1 MIKQTSAYSI
11 KCPFFGYSPNIVLW
25 RISTMAGDSSK
36 RVAVVTGSCK
46 SIGQAIALEFAK
58 EGYCV
63 AINGVDEIALDNA
76 AKNIA
81 RAISGKDEDPRIISF
96 AGDISSGELVE
107 SLVEQTIR
115 KYGRIDVL
123 INNLEFLAGPR
134 RVNSTNK
141 IGIEKPV
148 SPYFTL
154 EEFEYS
160 DNSVMGAYIST
171 REVAKW
177 MSSNNTLNNNYSII
191 NVSYCPDC
199 VPSLKDPF
207 TSSRSGVDLYTSSR
221 ESTKILTKTTAL
233 ELAKVGIR
241 VNGIVPGVIFPNINE
256 QYGGSNNNNN
266 GLQKDM
272 IPIKRIGQPSEVAQV
287 ATFLASDKASY
298 VTGTLVYVDGGLAL
312 NRPARFL
319 EQDLQFD

>member
-1 MIKQTSAYSI
+1 
-11 KCPFFGYSPNIVLW
+11 
-25 RISTMAGDSSK
+25 MAGDSSK
-36 RVAVVTGSCK
+36 RVAVVTGSCR

-58 EGYCV
+58 EGYSIT
-63 AINGVDEIALDNA
+63 INGVDESALDNA

-81 RAISGKDEDPRIISF
+81 RATSGKDEDSRIISF
-96 AGDISSGELVE
+96 AGDISSEELAE

-123 INNLEFLAGPR
+123 INNLEFLGGPQ

-154 EEFEYS
+154 EEFEFS
-160 DNSVMGAYIST
+160 DNSLMGAYIST
-171 REVAKW
+171 KEVAKW
-177 MSSNNTLNNNYSII
+177 MSSNNTINNNYSII
-191 NVSYCPDC
+191 NVSFCPDC
-199 VPSLKDPF
+199 IASSKDPF
-207 TSSRSGVDLYTSSR
+207 RSSRSGVDLYTSSR

-241 VNGIVPGVIFPNINE
+241 VNGIVPGIIFPNINE

-272 IPIKRIGQPSEVAQV
+272 IPIKRIGQPKEVAQV
-287 ATFLASDKASY
+287 ATFLASNKASY

-312 NRPARFL
+312 NRPARYL
-319 EQDLQFD
+319 EQDLAFD

>member
-1 MIKQTSAYSI
+1 
-11 KCPFFGYSPNIVLW
+11 
-25 RISTMAGDSSK
+25 MAGDSSK

-58 EGYCV
+58 EGYCI
-63 AINGVDEIALDNA
+63 AINGVDESALDNA

-81 RAISGKDEDPRIISF
+81 RAISGKDEDSRIISF
-96 AGDISSGELVE
+96 AGDISSEEIAE

-123 INNLEFLAGPR
+123 INNLELLGGTQ

-141 IGIEKPV
+141 IGTEKPV

-154 EEFEYS
+154 EEFEFS
-160 DNSVMGAYIST
+160 DNSLMGAYIST

-177 MSSNNTLNNNYSII
+177 MSNNSTINNNYSII

-199 VPSLKDPF
+199 MPSSKDRF
-207 TSSRSGVDLYTSSR
+207 TSSRSGIDLYTSSR
-221 ESTKILTKTTAL
+221 ESMKILTKTTAL

-241 VNGIVPGVIFPNINE
+241 VNGIVPGIIFPTE
-256 QYGGSNNNNN
+256 SERYGSSNNNNN
-266 GLQKDM
+266 NNNNNDWEKDM
-272 IPIKRIGQPSEVAQV
+272 IPIKRIGQPREVAQV
-287 ATFLASDKASY
+287 ATFLASDRASY

-319 EQDLQFD
+319 EQDLEFD

>member
-1 MIKQTSAYSI
+1 
-11 KCPFFGYSPNIVLW
+11 
-25 RISTMAGDSSK
+25 MAEGSSK
-36 RVAVVTGSCK
+36 RVAVVTGTCK

-58 EGYCV
+58 EGYCI
-63 AINGVDEIALDNA
+63 AINGVDESALDSA

-81 RAISGKDEDPRIISF
+81 REINDKDKDSRIISF
-96 AGDISSGELVE
+96 AGDISSEEIAE
-107 SLVEQTIR
+107 SLVEQTVR

-123 INNLEFLAGPR
+123 INNLELLGGPQ

-141 IGIEKPV
+141 IGTEKPV

-154 EEFEYS
+154 EEFEFS
-160 DNSVMGAYIST
+160 DNSLMGAYIST

-177 MSSNNTLNNNYSII
+177 MSENNTINNNNYSII

-199 VPSLKDPF
+199 MPSSKDPF
-207 TSSRSGVDLYTSSR
+207 TSSRSGINLYTSSR
-221 ESTKILTKTTAL
+221 ESTRILTKTTAL

-241 VNGIVPGVIFPNINE
+241 VNGIVPGIIYPAE
-256 QYGGSNNNNN
+256 SGRYGIWNNNNSNNNDWEKNI
-266 GLQKDM
+266 
-272 IPIKRIGQPSEVAQV
+272 IPIKRMGQPREVAQV
-287 ATFLASDKASY
+287 ATFLASNKASY

-319 EQDLQFD
+319 EQDLEFD

>member
-1 MIKQTSAYSI
+1 MIK
-11 KCPFFGYSPNIVLW
+11 N
-25 RISTMAGDSSK
+25 SSK

-58 EGYCV
+58 EGYYV
-63 AINGVDEIALDNA
+63 AINGVDKSALDNA
-76 AKNIA
+76 VKNIA
-81 RAISGKDEDPRIISF
+81 GEVSGKDEDPRIISF
-96 AGDISSGELVE
+96 VGDISSEEIAE
-107 SLVEQTIR
+107 SLVEQTIE

-123 INNLEFLAGPR
+123 INNLELLGGPK

-154 EEFEYS
+154 EEFEFS
-160 DNSVMGAYIST
+160 DNSLIGAYIST

-177 MSSNNTLNNNYSII
+177 MSNNDTINNNYSII

-199 VPSLKDPF
+199 IPSSRDPF
-207 TSSRSGVDLYTSSR
+207 TSSRSGIDLYTSSR
-221 ESTKILTKTTAL
+221 ESTKILTKSTAL
-233 ELAKVGIR
+233 ELGKIGIR
-241 VNGIVPGVIFPNINE
+241 VNGIVPGIIFPNVGE
-256 QYGGSNNNNN
+256 RYGSATSTNNNNN
-266 GLQKDM
+266 DWEKDM
-272 IPIKRIGQPSEVAQV
+272 IPIKRIGQPREVAQV
-287 ATFLASDKASY
+287 ATFLASTKASY

-319 EQDLQFD
+319 EQNLEVD

>member
-1 MIKQTSAYSI
+1 MMK
-11 KCPFFGYSPNIVLW
+11 N
-25 RISTMAGDSSK
+25 SSK

-46 SIGQAIALEFAK
+46 SVGQAIALEFAK

-63 AINGVDEIALDNA
+63 AINGLDKPALDDA

-81 RAISGKDEDPRIISF
+81 REISGKDEDSRIISF
-96 AGDISSGELVE
+96 VGDISSEEIAE

-123 INNLEFLAGPR
+123 INNLELLGGPQ
-134 RVNSTNK
+134 RVNSTK
-141 IGIEKPV
+141 RIGTEKPV

-154 EEFEYS
+154 EEFEFS
-160 DNSVMGAYIST
+160 DNSLIGAYVST
-171 REVAKW
+171 REVARW
-177 MSSNNTLNNNYSII
+177 MSNNDTINNDYSII

-199 VPSLKDPF
+199 IPSSRDPF

-221 ESTKILTKTTAL
+221 ESTKILTKSTAL
-233 ELAKVGIR
+233 ELAKVSIR
-241 VNGIVPGVIFPNINE
+241 VNGIIPGIIFPSE
-256 QYGGSNNNNN
+256 RERYGTATSTNNKDNDWE
-266 GLQKDM
+266 KDM
-272 IPIKRIGQPSEVAQV
+272 IPIKRIGHPREVAQV
-287 ATFLASDKASY
+287 ATFLASAKASY

-319 EQDLQFD
+319 EQNLEVD

>member
-1 MIKQTSAYSI
+1 MIK
-11 KCPFFGYSPNIVLW
+11 N
-25 RISTMAGDSSK
+25 SSK

-58 EGYCV
+58 EGYSV
-63 AINGVDEIALDNA
+63 AINGVDKSALDNA
-76 AKNIA
+76 VKNIA
-81 RAISGKDEDPRIISF
+81 REISGKDEDPRIISLV
-96 AGDISSGELVE
+96 GDISSEEIAE
-107 SLVEQTIR
+107 SLVEQIIE

-123 INNLEFLAGPR
+123 INNLELLGGPQ

-154 EEFEYS
+154 EEFEFS
-160 DNSVMGAYIST
+160 DNSLIGAYIST

-177 MSSNNTLNNNYSII
+177 MSNNDTINNNYSII

-199 VPSLKDPF
+199 IPSSRDPF
-207 TSSRSGVDLYTSSR
+207 TSSRSGIDLYTSSR
-221 ESTKILTKTTAL
+221 ESTKILTKSTAL
-233 ELAKVGIR
+233 ELGKIGIR
-241 VNGIVPGVIFPNINE
+241 VNGIVPGIIFPNE
-256 QYGGSNNNNN
+256 GERYGSATSTNNNNN
-266 GLQKDM
+266 DWEKDM
-272 IPIKRIGQPSEVAQV
+272 IPIKRIGQPKEVAQV
-287 ATFLASDKASY
+287 ATFLASTKASY

-319 EQDLQFD
+319 EQNLEVD

>member
-1 MIKQTSAYSI
+1 
-11 KCPFFGYSPNIVLW
+11 
-25 RISTMAGDSSK
+25 MAGDSSK
-36 RVAVVTGSCK
+36 RVAVVTGSCR

-58 EGYCV
+58 EGYCI
-63 AINGVDEIALDNA
+63 AINGVDESALDNA

-81 RAISGKDEDPRIISF
+81 RATSGKDEDSRIISF
-96 AGDISSGELVE
+96 AGDISSEELAE

-123 INNLEFLAGPR
+123 INNLEFLGGPQ

-154 EEFEYS
+154 EEFEFS
-160 DNSVMGAYIST
+160 DNSLMGAYIST
-171 REVAKW
+171 KEVAKW
-177 MSSNNTLNNNYSII
+177 MSSNNTINNNYSII
-191 NVSYCPDC
+191 NVSFCPDC
-199 VPSLKDPF
+199 IASSKDPF

-241 VNGIVPGVIFPNINE
+241 VNGIVPGIIFPNINE

-272 IPIKRIGQPSEVAQV
+272 IPIKRIGQPKEVAQV
-287 ATFLASDKASY
+287 ATFLASNKASY

-319 EQDLQFD
+319 EQDLAFD

>member
-1 MIKQTSAYSI
+1 
-11 KCPFFGYSPNIVLW
+11 
-25 RISTMAGDSSK
+25 MAGDSSK
-36 RVAVVTGSCK
+36 RVAVVTDSCK

-58 EGYCV
+58 EGYCI
-63 AINGVDEIALDNA
+63 AINGVDESALDNA

-81 RAISGKDEDPRIISF
+81 RAISGKDEDSRIISF
-96 AGDISSGELVE
+96 TGDISSEEIAE

-123 INNLEFLAGPR
+123 INNLELLGGTQ

-141 IGIEKPV
+141 IGTEKPV

-154 EEFEYS
+154 EESEFS
-160 DNSVMGAYIST
+160 DNSLMGAYIST

-177 MSSNNTLNNNYSII
+177 MSNNNNTINNNYSII

-199 VPSLKDPF
+199 MPSSKDPF
-207 TSSRSGVDLYTSSR
+207 TSSRSGIDLYTSSR

-241 VNGIVPGVIFPNINE
+241 VNGIVPGIIFPTE
-256 QYGGSNNNNN
+256 SKRYGSSNNNNN
-266 GLQKDM
+266 NNNNNDWEKDM
-272 IPIKRIGQPSEVAQV
+272 IPIKRIGQPREVAQV
-287 ATFLASDKASY
+287 ATFLASNKASY

-319 EQDLQFD
+319 EQDLEFD

>member
-1 MIKQTSAYSI
+1 
-11 KCPFFGYSPNIVLW
+11 
-25 RISTMAGDSSK
+25 MAGDSSK
-36 RVAVVTGSCK
+36 RVAVVTGSCR

-58 EGYCV
+58 EGYCI
-63 AINGVDEIALDNA
+63 AINGVDESALDNA

-81 RAISGKDEDPRIISF
+81 RATSGKDEDSRIISF
-96 AGDISSGELVE
+96 AGDISSEELAE

-123 INNLEFLAGPR
+123 INNLEFLGGPQ

-154 EEFEYS
+154 EEFEFS
-160 DNSVMGAYIST
+160 DNSLMGAYIST
-171 REVAKW
+171 KEVAKW
-177 MSSNNTLNNNYSII
+177 MSSNNTINNNYSII
-191 NVSYCPDC
+191 NVSFCPDC
-199 VPSLKDPF
+199 IASSKDPF

-272 IPIKRIGQPSEVAQV
+272 IPIKRIGQPKEVAQV
-287 ATFLASDKASY
+287 ATFLASNKASY

-312 NRPARFL
+312 NRPARYL
-319 EQDLQFD
+319 EQDLAFD

>member
-1 MIKQTSAYSI
+1 
-11 KCPFFGYSPNIVLW
+11 
-25 RISTMAGDSSK
+25 MAGDSSK

-46 SIGQAIALEFAK
+46 SIGQAIGLEFAK
-58 EGYCV
+58 EGYCI
-63 AINGVDEIALDNA
+63 AINGVDESAIDDA

-81 RAISGKDEDPRIISF
+81 RAISGKDEDSRIISF
-96 AGDISSGELVE
+96 AGDISSEEIAE

-123 INNLEFLAGPR
+123 INNLELLGGTQ
-134 RVNSTNK
+134 RVNSTNN
-141 IGIEKPV
+141 IGTEKPV

-154 EEFEYS
+154 EEFEFS
-160 DNSVMGAYIST
+160 DNSLMGAYIST

-177 MSSNNTLNNNYSII
+177 MSNNNTINNNYSII

-199 VPSLKDPF
+199 MPSSKDRF
-207 TSSRSGVDLYTSSR
+207 TSSRSGIDLYTSSR

-241 VNGIVPGVIFPNINE
+241 VNGIVPGIIFPTE
-256 QYGGSNNNNN
+256 SERYGSSNSNNNNN
-266 GLQKDM
+266 NNNNDWEKDM
-272 IPIKRIGQPSEVAQV
+272 IPIKRIGQPREVAQV
-287 ATFLASDKASY
+287 ATFLASDRASY

-312 NRPARFL
+312 NRSARFL
-319 EQDLQFD
+319 EQDLEFD

>member
-1 MIKQTSAYSI
+1 MVKNTSD
-11 KCPFFGYSPNIVLW
+11 K
-25 RISTMAGDSSK
+25 
-36 RVAVVTGSCK
+36 VAVVTGSCK

-63 AINGVDEIALDNA
+63 AINGIDKSALDNV
-76 AKNIA
+76 AKDIA
-81 RAISGKDEDPRIISF
+81 REISGKDEDSRIITF
-96 AGDISSGELVE
+96 AGDISSEEIAE

-123 INNLEFLAGPR
+123 INNLESISGPQ
-134 RVNSTNK
+134 RVNSTNR
-141 IGIEKPV
+141 IGTEKPV

-154 EEFEYS
+154 EEFEFS
-160 DNSVMGAYIST
+160 DNSLIGAYIST

-177 MSSNNTLNNNYSII
+177 MNNNDAVNNNFSIV

-199 VPSLKDPF
+199 IPSSSDPF

-221 ESTKILTKTTAL
+221 ESTKILTKSTAL

-241 VNGIVPGVIFPNINE
+241 VNGIVPGIIFPSENE
-256 QYGGSNNNNN
+256 RYVNATSTNNKNNEWE
-266 GLQKDM
+266 KDM
-272 IPIKRIGQPSEVAQV
+272 IPIKRIGHPREVAQV
-287 ATFLASDKASY
+287 ATFLASTKASY
-298 VTGTLVYVDGGLAL
+298 VTGTILYVDGGLAL

-319 EQDLQFD
+319 EQNLEAD

>member
-1 MIKQTSAYSI
+1 
-11 KCPFFGYSPNIVLW
+11 
-25 RISTMAGDSSK
+25 MAQRSSK
-36 RVAVVTGSCK
+36 RVAIVTGSCK

-58 EGYCV
+58 EGYCI
-63 AINGVDEIALDNA
+63 AINGVDESALDTA

-81 RAISGKDEDPRIISF
+81 REINDKDKDSRIISF
-96 AGDISSGELVE
+96 PGDISSEEIAE
-107 SLVEQTIR
+107 SLVEQTVR

-123 INNLEFLAGPR
+123 INNLELLGGPQ

-141 IGIEKPV
+141 IETEKPV

-154 EEFEYS
+154 EEFEFS
-160 DNSVMGAYIST
+160 DNSLMGAYIST

-177 MSSNNTLNNNYSII
+177 MNKNNAINNNYSII

-199 VPSLKDPF
+199 TPSSKDPF
-207 TSSRSGVDLYTSSR
+207 TSSRSGIDLYTSSR

-241 VNGIVPGVIFPNINE
+241 VNGIVPGIIYPAE
-256 QYGGSNNNNN
+256 SGRYGIWNNNNSNNNDWE
-266 GLQKDM
+266 KDI
-272 IPIKRIGQPSEVAQV
+272 IPIKRMGQPREVAQV
-287 ATFLASDKASY
+287 ATFLASNKASY
-298 VTGTLVYVDGGLAL
+298 VTGTLVYVDGGFAL

-319 EQDLQFD
+319 EQDLEFD

>member
-1 MIKQTSAYSI
+1 
-11 KCPFFGYSPNIVLW
+11 
-25 RISTMAGDSSK
+25 MAGDSSK

-58 EGYCV
+58 EGYCI
-63 AINGVDEIALDNA
+63 AINGVDESALDNA

-81 RAISGKDEDPRIISF
+81 RATSGKDENSRIFSF
-96 AGDISSGELVE
+96 AGDTSSDEIAE
-107 SLVEQTIR
+107 SLIEQTIR
-115 KYGRIDVL
+115 KYGRMDVL
-123 INNLEFLAGPR
+123 INNLELLDGPQ

-141 IGIEKPV
+141 IDVEKPV

-154 EEFEYS
+154 EEFEFS
-160 DNSVMGAYIST
+160 DNSLNSGYICT

-177 MSSNNTLNNNYSII
+177 MSTNNTIYNNYSII

-199 VPSLKDPF
+199 IASSKDPF

-233 ELAKVGIR
+233 ELAKLGIR
-241 VNGIVPGVIFPNINE
+241 VNGIVPGIIFPTKNE
-256 QYGGSNNNNN
+256 QLGEIGNNNNDDT
-266 GLQKDM
+266 QKDM
-272 IPIKRIGQPSEVAQV
+272 IPIKRIGRPREVAQV

-298 VTGTLVYVDGGLAL
+298 IAGTLVYVDGGLAL

-319 EQDLQFD
+319 EQDLGYD

>member
-1 MIKQTSAYSI
+1 MVKNTS
-11 KCPFFGYSPNIVLW
+11 
-25 RISTMAGDSSK
+25 D

-63 AINGVDEIALDNA
+63 AINGIDKSALDNV

-81 RAISGKDEDPRIISF
+81 REISGKDEDSRLISF
-96 AGDISSGELVE
+96 AGDVSFEEIAE
-107 SLVEQTIR
+107 SIVEQTIR

-123 INNLEFLAGPR
+123 INNLELLGGPQ
-134 RVNSTNK
+134 RVGSTNR
-141 IGIEKPV
+141 IGTERPV

-154 EEFEYS
+154 EEFEFS
-160 DNSVMGAYIST
+160 DNSLIGAYLST

-177 MSSNNTLNNNYSII
+177 MNNNDAVNNNYSII

-199 VPSLKDPF
+199 IPSSRDPF

-221 ESTKILTKTTAL
+221 ESTKILTKSTAL

-241 VNGIVPGVIFPNINE
+241 VNGIVPGIIFPSESERYGNATSTNNKNNE
-256 QYGGSNNNNN
+256 WE
-266 GLQKDM
+266 KDM
-272 IPIKRIGQPSEVAQV
+272 IPIKRIGHPREVAQV
-287 ATFLASDKASY
+287 ATFLASTKASY
-298 VTGTLVYVDGGLAL
+298 VTGTLLYVDGGLAL
-312 NRPARFL
+312 NRPARYL
-319 EQDLQFD
+319 EQNLEVD

>member
-1 MIKQTSAYSI
+1 MVKNAS
-11 KCPFFGYSPNIVLW
+11 
-25 RISTMAGDSSK
+25 D

-63 AINGVDEIALDNA
+63 AINGIDKSALDNV

-81 RAISGKDEDPRIISF
+81 REISGKDEDSRIISF
-96 AGDISSGELVE
+96 AGDISFEEIAE

-115 KYGRIDVL
+115 KFGRIDVL
-123 INNLEFLAGPR
+123 INNLELLSGPQ
-134 RVNSTNK
+134 RVNSTNR
-141 IGIEKPV
+141 IGTEKPV

-154 EEFEYS
+154 EEFEFS
-160 DNSVMGAYIST
+160 DNSLIGAYIST

-177 MSSNNTLNNNYSII
+177 MNNNDAVNNNFSIV

-199 VPSLKDPF
+199 IPSSRDPF

-221 ESTKILTKTTAL
+221 ESTKILTKSTAL

-241 VNGIVPGVIFPNINE
+241 VNGIVPGIIFPSESERYVNATSTNNKNNE
-256 QYGGSNNNNN
+256 WE
-266 GLQKDM
+266 KDM
-272 IPIKRIGQPSEVAQV
+272 IPIKRIGHPREVAQV
-287 ATFLASDKASY
+287 ATFLASTKASY
-298 VTGTLVYVDGGLAL
+298 VTGTILYVDGGLAL

-319 EQDLQFD
+319 EQNLEAD

>member
-1 MIKQTSAYSI
+1 
-11 KCPFFGYSPNIVLW
+11 
-25 RISTMAGDSSK
+25 MAEDSSK

-58 EGYCV
+58 EGYCI
-63 AINGVDEIALDNA
+63 AINGVDESALDNA

-81 RAISGKDEDPRIISF
+81 RAISGKDEASRIISF
-96 AGDISSGELVE
+96 AGDISSEEIAE
-107 SLVEQTIR
+107 SLVQQTIR

-123 INNLEFLAGPR
+123 INNLELLGGPQ

-141 IGIEKPV
+141 IGTEKPM

-154 EEFEYS
+154 EEFEFS
-160 DNSVMGAYIST
+160 DNSLMGAYIST

-177 MSSNNTLNNNYSII
+177 MSNNNNNTINNNYSII
-191 NVSYCPDC
+191 NVSYCPDWM
-199 VPSLKDPF
+199 PSSKDPF
-207 TSSRSGVDLYTSSR
+207 TSSRSGIDLYTSSR

-241 VNGIVPGVIFPNINE
+241 VNGIVPGIIFPTE
-256 QYGGSNNNNN
+256 SERYGSPNNNNNNNNN
-266 GLQKDM
+266 GWKEDM
-272 IPIKRIGQPSEVAQV
+272 IPIKRIGQPREVAQV
-287 ATFLASDKASY
+287 ATFLASNKANY
-298 VTGTLVYVDGGLAL
+298 VTGALVYVDGGLAL

-319 EQDLQFD
+319 EQDLEFD

>member
-1 MIKQTSAYSI
+1 
-11 KCPFFGYSPNIVLW
+11 
-25 RISTMAGDSSK
+25 MAWDSSK
-36 RVAVVTGSCK
+36 RVAVVTGSCR

-63 AINGVDEIALDNA
+63 AINGVDESALDNA
-76 AKNIA
+76 AENIA
-81 RAISGKDEDPRIISF
+81 RAISGKDEDSRMISF
-96 AGDISSGELVE
+96 AGDISSEEIAE

-123 INNLEFLAGPR
+123 INNLELLGGTQ

-141 IGIEKPV
+141 IGTEKPV

-160 DNSVMGAYIST
+160 DNSLMGAYIST

-177 MSSNNTLNNNYSII
+177 MSNNNRINNNYSII

-199 VPSLKDPF
+199 TPSLKDPF
-207 TSSRSGVDLYTSSR
+207 TSSRSGIDLYTSSR
-221 ESTKILTKTTAL
+221 ESTKSLTKTTAL

-241 VNGIVPGVIFPNINE
+241 VNGIVPGIIFPTESERYSSSSND
-256 QYGGSNNNNN
+256 NNNNN
-266 GLQKDM
+266 NSNDWEKDM
-272 IPIKRIGQPSEVAQV
+272 IPIKRIGQPREVAQV
-287 ATFLASDKASY
+287 ATFLASSKASY

-319 EQDLQFD
+319 EQDLEFD

>member
-1 MIKQTSAYSI
+1 
-11 KCPFFGYSPNIVLW
+11 
-25 RISTMAGDSSK
+25 MAGDSSK
-36 RVAVVTGSCK
+36 RVAVVTGSCR

-58 EGYCV
+58 EGYYI
-63 AINGVDEIALDNA
+63 AINGLDESALDKA

-81 RAISGKDEDPRIISF
+81 RAISGKDEDSRIISF
-96 AGDISSGELVE
+96 VGDISSEELAE

-123 INNLEFLAGPR
+123 INNLEFLGGPQ

-154 EEFEYS
+154 EEFEFS
-160 DNSVMGAYIST
+160 DNSLMSAYIST
-171 REVAKW
+171 RKVAKW
-177 MSSNNTLNNNYSII
+177 MSTNNTINNNYSII

-199 VPSLKDPF
+199 IASPKDPF
-207 TSSRSGVDLYTSSR
+207 TSSRSGVNLYTSSR

-241 VNGIVPGVIFPNINE
+241 VNGIVPGIIFPNINE
-256 QYGGSNNNNN
+256 QYGRSNNNNN

-272 IPIKRIGQPSEVAQV
+272 IPIKRVGQPKEVAQV

-319 EQDLQFD
+319 EQDLEFD

>member
-1 MIKQTSAYSI
+1 MIE
-11 KCPFFGYSPNIVLW
+11 N
-25 RISTMAGDSSK
+25 SSE
-36 RVAVVTGSCK
+36 RVALVTGSCK

-63 AINGVDEIALDNA
+63 AINGLDKPALDDA

-81 RAISGKDEDPRIISF
+81 REISGKDEDSRIISF
-96 AGDISSGELVE
+96 VGDISSEEIAE

-123 INNLEFLAGPR
+123 INNLELLGGPQ
-134 RVNSTNK
+134 RVNSTNR
-141 IGIEKPV
+141 IGTEKPV

-154 EEFEYS
+154 EEFEFS
-160 DNSVMGAYIST
+160 DNSLIGAYVST
-171 REVAKW
+171 REVARW
-177 MSSNNTLNNNYSII
+177 MSNNDTINNNYSII

-199 VPSLKDPF
+199 IPSSRDPF

-221 ESTKILTKTTAL
+221 ESTKILTKSTAL
-233 ELAKVGIR
+233 ELAEIGIR
-241 VNGIVPGVIFPNINE
+241 VNGIVPGIIFPNE
-256 QYGGSNNNNN
+256 SERYGGATSTNNKNNDWE
-266 GLQKDM
+266 KDM
-272 IPIKRIGQPSEVAQV
+272 IPIKRIGHPREVAQV
-287 ATFLASDKASY
+287 ATFLASTKASY

-319 EQDLQFD
+319 EQNLEVD